1 MLVPAPPVEQT
12 QTFPMSLRAW
22 ESFRMTH
29 PAGTVNVQFVASLPA
44 IVMPP
49 GNWVRL
55 FQQVDGTHPAPLSGA
70 TSTKVEPLRSN
81 CARKHPVSVAP
92 LAGDARLSMM
102 TGAVHA
108 SAPPAAARR
117 INARR
122 SMRLRSAPPGPSC
135 AIVLLPPREAHLATT
150 ASTSASIPEGL
161 ADETLCLRHTAATL
175 LLAAGVHPKVVS
187 EMFGHSSVTI
197 ALDLDSHVTPT
208 MQQQAVSVLGS
219 RLSAPVAVTL
229 AVNGDPDTE
238 AQVSPR
244 SSGDRASVS

>member
-1 MLVPAPPVEQT
+1 MRSLKRSKTSVADGVPGNAIVLVPAPPVEQT
-12 QTFPMSLRAW
+12 QTFPMSVRAW

-29 PAGTVNVQFVASLPA
+29 PAGTVNVQFVVSLPA
-44 IVMPP
+44 TVTP

-122 SMRLRSAPPGPSC
+122 SIRLRSAPPGPSC

-150 ASTSASIPEGL
+150 ASTSASIPEGR
-161 ADETLCLRHTAATL
+161 ADETLHLRHPTRDAVSVL
-175 LLAAGVHPKVVS
+175 LDN
-187 EMFGHSSVTI
+187 T
-197 ALDLDSHVTPT
+197 LDLYSHVTPT

-219 RLSAPVAVTL
+219 LVSAPVAVKL
-229 AVNGDPDTE
+229 AVNGDPE
-238 AQVSPR
+238 HR
-244 SSGDRASVS
+244 SAGQPS